1 MIYTIDIGPN
11 LFQLLQLYFVVRYVV
26 PALVG
31 GTLLVVAVF
40 FVRYLLRQPD
50 LDWADLNMWKFAA
63 AGAAF
68 GLVLACAALAGYL

>member
-11 LFQLLQLYFVVRYVV
+11 LSRLLQLYFVVRYVV
-26 PALVG
+26 PVLVAG
-31 GTLLVVAVF
+31 ALLVVAVF

-63 AGAAF
+63 VGAALGF
-68 GLVLACAALAGYL
+68 VLTCAVLAP

>member
-11 LFQLLQLYFVVRYVV
+11 LFQLLQLYFVVRYLV

-31 GTLLVVAVF
+31 GTLLVVAVL

-50 LDWADLNMWKFAA
+50 LDWGDINVWKFAA
-63 AGAAF
+63 VGAAL
-68 GLVLACAALAGYL
+68 GLVLTCAVLAP

>member
-1 MIYTIDIGPN
+1 MIYTIDIEPN

-40 FVRYLLRQPD
+40 FVRYLLRQPY
-50 LDWADLNMWKFAA
+50 LDWRDLNMWKFAA
-63 AGAAF
+63 VGAALGF
-68 GLVLACAALAGYL
+68 VLTCAVLAP

>member
-11 LFQLLQLYFVVRYVV
+11 LFQLLQLYFVVRYLA

-40 FVRYLLRQPD
+40 FIRYLLRQPD
-50 LDWADLNMWKFAA
+50 LDWGDINVWKFAA
-63 AGAAF
+63 IGAVF
-68 GLVLACAALAGYL
+68 GLVLTFAVLAP

>member
-11 LFQLLQLYFVVRYVV
+11 LFQLLQLYFVVRYLV

-40 FVRYLLRQPD
+40 FLRYLLRQPD
-50 LDWADLNMWKFAA
+50 LDWRDLNMWKFAA
-63 AGAAF
+63 VGAALGF
-68 GLVLACAALAGYL
+68 VLACAVLAP